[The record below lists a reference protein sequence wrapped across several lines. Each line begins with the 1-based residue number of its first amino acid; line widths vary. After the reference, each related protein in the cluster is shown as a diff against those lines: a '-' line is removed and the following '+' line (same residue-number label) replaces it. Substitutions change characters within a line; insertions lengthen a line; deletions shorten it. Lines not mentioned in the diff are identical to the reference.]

1 MVGQPPEIVVI
12 ESRSQPTGGVV
23 AARSGAVG
31 GETRSDVV
39 GNRATEGDGTLPGR
53 NVAAIAV
60 RRQTAGIVAADVASR
75 ARCFG
80 GVGVGAGEREASG
93 AVIKFP
99 RSPGGDGMARSA
111 LCRGNWEPGGNVVRN
126 VPSDG
131 HRAIKRCRV
140 ATITIGGIQRV
151 IVADVAS
158 GARSRRGR
166 HVRAYQREAGDAVI
180 KRSGIPA
187 RSGVACRTIGRSKC
201 RAG

>member
-1 MVGQPPEIVVI
+1 MVGQLPEIVVI
-12 ESRSQPTGGVV
+12 ESRPQPAGSVV
-23 AARSGAVG
+23 ATRSGAVR
-31 GETRSDVV
+31 GEARSDVI
-39 GNRATEGDGTLPGR
+39 GNRATERGGTLPGGD
-53 NVAAIAV
+53 VAAIAV
-60 RRQTAGIVAADVASR
+60 RRQTAGVVAADVASR
-75 ARCFG
+75 ARSFG
-80 GVGVGAGEREASG
+80 GIGVGAGEREACG

-111 LCRGNWEPGGNVVRN
+111 LCCGNWEAGGNVVRN

-131 HRAIKRCRV
+131 HRAIKRRRV

-158 GARSRRGR
+158 GARSGRGR
-166 HVRAYQREAGDAVI
+166 HVRAHQREAGNAVI
-180 KRSGIPA
+180 ERSGIPA